1 MSKFGI
7 AALTAAVAVSLG
19 GAGLAQAQ
27 DTRTVRIAY
36 PPAWSAVEAAIP
48 FGDTLG
54 FFAEEGLDLEYVSIQ
69 GSGVL
74 IPQLANGSIEFGI
87 ATPDLAVIAAAK
99 GEPFPVKYFYN
110 FYPRNI
116 FEFTVLE
123 DSDIKEL
130 SDLKGKTLGVGA
142 LSWGNLP
149 MSRLMLADAG
159 VTWMKDVRVVPVGVG
174 PAAWQRLITGSVD
187 ALNLPATQNVMMEQ
201 AGTDIRRLTIP
212 DEFLQV
218 FSNGL
223 ATGDEMIENHPEL
236 VAGMGRAVSKS
247 LEACMAN
254 TEACVRA
261 YWQIDPSSK
270 PPANEEAEWI
280 RTFKAVN
287 EGTFNI
293 GDVQANTG
301 THGRYT
307 EADWQNLVEKME
319 QGDQI
324 DNTDFDLNVL
334 YTDRFVEEFND
345 FDVAA
350 VREKAQSVQ

>member
-1 MSKFGI
+1 MSKIGTAVLS
-7 AALTAAVAVSLG
+7 AAVTAALG
-19 GAGLAQAQ
+19 GAGMAQAQ

-54 FFAEEGLDLEYVSIQ
+54 FFEEEGLDLEYVSVQ

-87 ATPDLAVIAAAK
+87 ATPDLAVIAASK
-99 GEPFPVKYFYN
+99 GEPFPVTYFYN

-123 DSDIKEL
+123 DSPIQTL
-130 SDLKGKTLGVGA
+130 ADLDGKTLGVGA

-149 MSRLMLADAG
+149 MSRLMLTDAG
-159 VTWMKDVRVVPVGVG
+159 VTWMDDVRVVPVGVG
-174 PAAWQRLITGSVD
+174 PAAWQRLISGSVD

-201 AGTDIRRLTIP
+201 AGTDIRRLPIP

-223 ATGDEMIENHPEL
+223 ATSDDMIENDPEV
-236 VAGMGRAVSKS
+236 VAGMGRAVTKS
-247 LEACMAN
+247 LEACMAD

-261 YWQIDPSSK
+261 YWQIDPSAK
-270 PPANEEAEWI
+270 PPANEEADWI

-287 EGTFNI
+287 EGTFAI
-293 GDVQANTG
+293 GNVQANTG
-301 THGRYT
+301 EHGRYT
-307 EADWQNLVEKME
+307 QADWENLVAKMQ
-319 QGDQI
+319 QGGQI
-324 DNTDFDLNVL
+324 DNTDFELDIL
-334 YTDRFVEEFND
+334 YTDRFVDAFND
-345 FDVAA
+345 FDVDA
-350 VREKAQSVQ
+350 VRAAAKGAQ